1 MINSEIG
8 SILFGKWVFQET
20 YDELRENIRRAHIA
34 RNVHEYVCSS
44 LFYSLIAGWISLVFG
59 YILARN
65 LTQNSFVIF
74 LITTIF
80 AVSISY
86 AIYII
91 LISYPSFQAKNRS
104 YRIDQ
109 SMPHALTYLYALSR
123 GGMNIIDMFKS
134 LGSYI
139 HIYSGT
145 AEEVAMIVRDM
156 EYFGMDIETALHNA
170 SRRTPSRKFKD
181 FIDNLISVISSG
193 GDLSRFFKSRSEY
206 YQETAARD
214 QKSFLEAL
222 SLFGEVYVSTLVAG
236 PLFLIVIIVV
246 LGLLKG
252 GVELLL
258 SLIIYVLIPVGT
270 LLFLVLIDTIS
281 GIREEMPVVYTRVK
295 DLLVFKDVPQLPAQ
309 QPGESGNII
318 RLKRYEKL
326 SNIKSNLLHP
336 LKIFIEKPY
345 RTFII
350 TVPVSMVYL
359 FFIIR
364 DLPSPSGNP
373 DNIFGNFTPAIISK
387 FLMIGE
393 NHFLMTILFI
403 IIPFTIFFELRK
415 RKIRKIEDRM
425 PDFLKRLA
433 GMNEA
438 GLTLTQAI
446 AHTAE
451 SNMGVLTY
459 EIKKIHRAIE
469 WGTITTSALQK
480 FEKRIESSAVS
491 RIITL
496 IVKASESTSD
506 IRNVLSIAA
515 KDADMGQRLKQERFA
530 NLLIYIVIVYLS
542 YFVFLF
548 IIVVLLVYFLAKM
561 PAGGAVSMFKTS
573 SLSSIKT
580 LFYHASLIQGF
591 FSGLVAGQMSEGDMR
606 AGLKHSVVMLVIAYV
621 VFTYFLQGVE

>member
-8 SILFGKWVFQET
+8 SILFGKWVYQEN
-20 YDELRENIRRAHIA
+20 YDELRENIRKAHIA

-74 LITTIF
+74 LITAIF
-80 AVSISY
+80 AMSGSY
-86 AIYII
+86 AIYLI
-91 LISYPSFQAKNRS
+91 LISYPFFKAKNRS

-145 AEEVAMIVRDM
+145 AEEIAMIVQDM
-156 EYFGMDIETALHNA
+156 EYFGMDIVTALHNA

-181 FIDNLISVISSG
+181 FINNLISVINSG

-206 YQETAARD
+206 YQETATRD
-214 QKSFLEAL
+214 QKSFLETL
-222 SLFGEVYVSTLVAG
+222 GLFGEVYVSALVAG

-246 LGLLKG
+246 LGLLRG

-258 SLIIYVLIPVGT
+258 SLIIYVIIPVGT
-270 LLFLVLIDTIS
+270 LLFIVLIDTIS
-281 GIREEMPVVYTRVK
+281 GIREEMPVFYTRVK
-295 DLLVFKDVPQLPAQ
+295 SLEVFKDAPQLKTQ
-309 QPGESGNII
+309 QPHECGDIK
-318 RLKRYEKL
+318 RLERYEKR
-326 SNIKSNLLHP
+326 SKIKFILFNP
-336 LKIFIEKPY
+336 LKIFMEKPG
-345 RTFII
+345 RTFFI
-350 TVPVSMVYL
+350 TVPVSIIYL
-359 FFIIR
+359 FFNAG
-364 DLPSPSGNP
+364 DYTSSMAL
-373 DNIFGNFTPAIISK
+373 
-387 FLMIGE
+387 E
-393 NHFLMTILFI
+393 NHFLMAFLFV
-403 IIPFTIFFELRK
+403 IIPFTVFFELRT
-415 RKIRKIEDRM
+415 RKIRKFEERM

-446 AHTAE
+446 AHTAD

-480 FEKRIESSAVS
+480 FEKHIESSAIS

-496 IVKASESTSD
+496 IIKASESTSD

-515 KDADMGQRLKQERFA
+515 KDADIGQRLKQERFA
-530 NLLIYIVIVYLS
+530 NLLIYVLIVYLS
-542 YFVFLF
+542 FFVFLF
-548 IIVVLLVYFLAKM
+548 IIVVLLVYFLSEM
-561 PAGGAVSMFKTS
+561 PTVGTVSMFKTS
-573 SLSSIKT
+573 SLSNIKT
-580 LFYHASLIQGF
+580 LFYHASLLQGF
-591 FSGLVAGQMSEGDMR
+591 FSGLVAGQMGEGNLR
-606 AGLKHSVVMLVIAYV
+606 AGLKHSIVMLVIAYV

>member
-8 SILFGKWVFQET
+8 SILFGKRVYQEN
-20 YDELRENIRRAHIA
+20 YDELRENIRKAHIT

-65 LTQNSFVIF
+65 LAQNSFVIF
-74 LITTIF
+74 LITAIF
-80 AVSISY
+80 AMSGSY
-86 AIYII
+86 AIYLI
-91 LISYPSFQAKNRS
+91 LISYPSFKAKNRS

-145 AEEVAMIVRDM
+145 AEEIAMIVRDM
-156 EYFGMDIETALHNA
+156 EYFGMDIVTALHNA
-170 SRRTPSRKFKD
+170 SKRTPSRKFKD
-181 FIDNLISVISSG
+181 FINNLISVINSG

-206 YQETAARD
+206 YQETAAQD
-214 QKSFLEAL
+214 QKYFLETL
-222 SLFGEVYVSTLVAG
+222 GLFGEVYVSALVAG

-246 LGLLKG
+246 LGLLRG

-258 SLIIYVLIPVGT
+258 SLIIYVVIPVGT
-270 LLFLVLIDTIS
+270 LLFIVLIDTIS
-281 GIREEMPVVYTRVK
+281 GIREEMPVIYTRVK
-295 DLLVFKDVPQLPAQ
+295 SLEVFKDVPQLKIQ
-309 QPGESGNII
+309 QPHELGDIK
-318 RLKRYEKL
+318 RLQQYEKR
-326 SNIKSNLLHP
+326 SKIKFILFNP
-336 LKIFIEKPY
+336 LKIFMEKPG
-345 RTFII
+345 RTFFI
-350 TVPVSMVYL
+350 TVPVSIIYL
-359 FFIIR
+359 FFNAR
-364 DLPSPSGNP
+364 D
-373 DNIFGNFTPAIISK
+373 ISSK
-387 FLMIGE
+387 AVE
-393 NHFLMTILFI
+393 NHFLIVILFV
-403 IIPFTIFFELRK
+403 IIPFTVFFEMRK
-415 RKIRKIEDRM
+415 RKIRKFEERM

-459 EIKKIHRAIE
+459 EVKKIHRAIE
-469 WGTITTSALQK
+469 WGTITTGALQK

-515 KDADMGQRLKQERFA
+515 KDADIGQRLKQERFA
-530 NLLIYIVIVYLS
+530 NLLIYVVIVYLS
-542 YFVFLF
+542 FFVFLF
-548 IIVVLLVYFLAKM
+548 IIVVLLVYFLSKM
-561 PAGGAVSMFKTS
+561 PAGGTVSMFKTS
-573 SLSSIKT
+573 SLSDIKT
-580 LFYHASLIQGF
+580 LFYHASLLQGF
-591 FSGLVAGQMSEGDMR
+591 FSGLVAGQMGEGNLR
-606 AGLKHSVVMLVIAYV
+606 AGLKHSIVMLVIAYV